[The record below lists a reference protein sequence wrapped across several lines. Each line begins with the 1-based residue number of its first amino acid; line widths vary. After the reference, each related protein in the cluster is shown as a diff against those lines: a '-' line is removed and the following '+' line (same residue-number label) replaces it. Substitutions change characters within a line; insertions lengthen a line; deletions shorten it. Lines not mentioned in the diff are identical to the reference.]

1 MNGLI
6 KKAIERPVAVLSIIF
21 LIMLFGYAALRSI
34 PIQMSPDIEKPLL
47 QVRVSWPGA
56 SPEDVDREIVSRL
69 ENELASLKGVEELSS
84 SSLTG
89 QARVSLTYVVGQDMD
104 KATSDLVSQLAGISG
119 LPDDARQ
126 PRVRTSNSDDSPIAR
141 MALAL
146 IEDSMDEAPDL
157 EKLGQFVE
165 NEIVAPLG
173 RIEGVSEITFNG
185 GGNYE
190 MRVNVD
196 AVKLSRYQLSV
207 SEVLDA
213 LRSSTSLASVGS
225 IDEGKRTY
233 AVRAEAIA
241 YTPETAANIIVRTEA
256 SATGERVAVRLGDV
270 ADFQFDTKQRNSF
283 RRLNGK
289 DAVIVNALREQGT
302 NVVET
307 MERLRAEVD
316 KLNINLLNEKQLHLS
331 IVYDETTYIASA
343 IDLVKQNIWIGG
355 LLALSILVVF
365 LRSIVPT
372 IIIFIAVP
380 VSVIGTF
387 VAIAGLGLSINV
399 ISLAG
404 LAFAVGMVVDASI
417 VSMENIFRLRQSGLS
432 APQAAYKGARQVWA
446 PILGSALTTVLVFIP
461 VISLELPVG
470 QLFKDIGIAI
480 SVAVLISVFISV
492 TVIPSLAARL
502 LKGNATRFS
511 NPFPIWGI
519 DHIARIFSSLVVG
532 YAKLVISRRIVG
544 VVMVF
549 TLLAGSIGLSYSFMP
564 KLDYLPDGNA
574 NFVFGRIIVP
584 PGYSM
589 DETLR
594 IAERMEKAA
603 APLWDKEAEPPANQ
617 PQIER
622 FFFVAFAGG
631 AFAGAAA
638 VEPDRVSELR
648 PVLMRPVFAEPGV
661 RAFVSQASLFG
672 RSVGGSRSISLNL
685 TGDSLASLTQVARA
699 LSDEI
704 DQVFPSADG
713 NQMRVLPSL
722 NANVPQIKII
732 PNLEKLANSG
742 LSARDFT
749 SAVDVFND
757 GVIVAQVPIN
767 GQLVDLV
774 LSSEQSGQLDLAALE
789 ELPLVT
795 RTGALIQL
803 SQVADVE
810 IVSAP
815 QTIRRLGGKLA
826 LTIRLRPIEE
836 IPLEN
841 AVQMISDDILP
852 QIASLAQ
859 SQNVSIE
866 VSGAAGE
873 LKRTWSAMQANVLTA
888 LGVIVLLLAVLLRS
902 FILPLII
909 IMAVPVAMAGGIMGL
924 YLLNLYIRQPL
935 DMLTM
940 LGFVIL
946 TGVVVNNA
954 ILLVEQTMLHIADER
969 MDISDA
975 IIEATRNRIRP
986 IFMSTL
992 TSLFGLVPLVIFPG
1006 AGSELYR
1013 GIGTVVFGGL
1023 ALSTV
1028 ATLFI
1033 VPPLLSLARPVLVQA
1048 GKVVTLTED

>member
-6 KKAIERPVAVLSIIF
+6 KRAIERPVAVLAIIF
-21 LIMLFGYAALRSI
+21 LIVLFGFVALRSI

-69 ENELASLKGVEELSS
+69 ENELASLKGVEEISS

-89 QARVSLTYVVGQDMD
+89 QARISLTYNVGQDMD
-104 KATSDLVSQLAGISG
+104 KATSDLISQLAGISG
-119 LPDDARQ
+119 LPTDSKQ

-141 MALAL
+141 MALAEL
-146 IEDSMDEAPDL
+146 DGAGDDGPDL

-165 NEIVAPLG
+165 NEIVAKLG

-185 GGNYE
+185 GGNFE

-241 YTPETAANIIVRTEA
+241 YTPETAANIIVRTEILQ
-256 SATGERVAVRLGDV
+256 TGERVAVRLGEV
-270 ADFQFDTKQRNSF
+270 ADFQFDTKKRNSF

-289 DAVIVNALREQGT
+289 DAVIINALREQGT

-316 KLNINLLNEKQLHLS
+316 SLNKELLNAKQLQLS

-343 IDLVKQNIWIGG
+343 IELVKQNIWVGG
-355 LLALSILVVF
+355 LLAFSVLVVF
-365 LRSIVPT
+365 LRSIIPT
-372 IIIFIAVP
+372 AIIFIAVP
-380 VSVIGTF
+380 VSVVGTF

-432 APQAAYKGARQVWA
+432 AGQAAYKGARQVWA

-480 SVAVLISVFISV
+480 SVAVMISVLISV

-502 LKGNATRFS
+502 LQGNTNKFS
-511 NPFPIWGI
+511 RPFAIWGI
-519 DHIARIFSSLVVG
+519 DHFARFFSSIVVG
-532 YAKLVISRRIVG
+532 YAKLVIARRIVG
-544 VVMVF
+544 IAMVA
-549 TLLAGSIGLSYSFMP
+549 TLLAGSVGLSYSYMP

-589 DETLR
+589 EETLR
-594 IAERMEKAA
+594 IAERMEQAA
-603 APLWDKEAEPPANQ
+603 APLWDKTQEPAGNQ

-638 VEPDRVSELR
+638 VDPDRVADLR
-648 PVLMRPVFAEPGV
+648 PVLMRPVFSEPGV

-685 TGDSLASLTQVARA
+685 TGDSLASLMQVARS
-699 LSDEI
+699 LTDEI
-704 DQVFPSADG
+704 DRYFPSADG

-722 NANVPQIKII
+722 NANVPQIKIT
-732 PNLEKLANSG
+732 PHLEKLANSG
-742 LSARDFT
+742 LTARDFT

-757 GVIVAQVPIN
+757 GITITQVPIN

-774 LSSEQSGQLDLAALE
+774 LSSEQSGKLDLAALE

-795 RTGALIQL
+795 RTGTLIQL
-803 SQVADVE
+803 SQVADVD

-815 QTIRRLGGKLA
+815 QNIRRLDGKLA
-826 LTIRLRPIEE
+826 LTVRLRPIED

-841 AVQMISDDILP
+841 AVQTITSQILP
-852 QIASLAQ
+852 AVATVSQA
-859 SQNVSIE
+859 QNVTID

-873 LKRTWSAMQANVLTA
+873 LQRTWSAMQANVLTA

-909 IMAVPVAMAGGIMGL
+909 IMAIPVAMAGGILGL
-924 YLLNLYIRQPL
+924 HLLNLYLRQPL

-946 TGVVVNNA
+946 TGIVVNNA
-954 ILLVEQTMLHIADER
+954 ILLVEQTMLHISDDK
-969 MDISDA
+969 MSVSDA
-975 IIEATRNRIRP
+975 ILEATRNRIRP

-1033 VPPLLSLARPVLVQA
+1033 VPPLLSLARPVLVRA
-1048 GKVVTLTED
+1048 GTDLELRDD